1 MVRVW
6 VLGALVVV
14 AGCKKKPEVA
24 PKDAEAAAK
33 PKHKHVHHEDDE
45 TPIEVA
51 DGSGSGSGS
60 GSDDSGGSDG
70 SGSGSGSAQSTMG
83 AHRDPNGAIHG
94 PGGPIFE
101 GRGKVCDAAA
111 NHCQRDGWFTAEDY
125 APGKFYRA
133 TPAFKL
139 DGKWYSYL
147 GEEVEGKGFRT
158 EVAKP
163 STLKAGKP
171 VIVFTHDN
179 EQNDK
184 FTDVEMDALTSSRWK
199 LVVVDRVTG
208 GAFTVRGWDDTFP
221 IDSARVVVEQK
232 P

>member
-1 MVRVW
+1 
-6 VLGALVVV
+6 
-14 AGCKKKPEVA
+14 
-24 PKDAEAAAK
+24 
-33 PKHKHVHHEDDE
+33 
-45 TPIEVA
+45 
-51 DGSGSGSGS
+51 
-60 GSDDSGGSDG
+60 
-70 SGSGSGSAQSTMG
+70 MG

-133 TPAFKL
+133 TPSFQL
-139 DGKWYSYL
+139 DGKWYNYV
-147 GEEVEGKGFRT
+147 GEEVEGRGYRT

-163 STLKAGKP
+163 STLKVGKP
-171 VIVFTHDN
+171 VVVFTRDN

-199 LVVVDRVTG
+199 MVVVDRITG
-208 GAFTVRGWDDTFP
+208 GVFTVRGWEDTFP
-221 IDSARVVVEQK
+221 IETARVVVEQK
-232 P
+232 

>member
-6 VLGALVVV
+6 LLGALVVA
-14 AGCKKKPEVA
+14 AGCKKKPQEA
-24 PKDAEAAAK
+24 PKDAAAVVK

-45 TPIEVA
+45 TPIEVP

-60 GSDDSGGSDG
+60 GSDDGDGG
-70 SGSGSGSAQSTMG
+70 GSGSGSAQSTAG

-94 PGGPIFE
+94 PGGPIYE
-101 GRGKVCDAAA
+101 GRGKLCDAAA

-133 TPAFKL
+133 TPSFQFE
-139 DGKWYSYL
+139 GKWYNYL

-163 STLKAGKP
+163 STLKVGKP
-171 VIVFTHDN
+171 VIVFTRDN
-179 EQNDK
+179 DQLDK
-184 FTDVEMDALTSSRWK
+184 FTDVEYDALTSSRWK
-199 LVVVDRVTG
+199 MVVVDQITG
-208 GAFTVRGWDDTFP
+208 GWFGVRGWDDKFP
-221 IDSARVVVEQK
+221 IDTARVVVEQK
-232 P
+232 